1 MLGIF
6 LYQRNDL
13 ELYIS
18 IAKCLSEM
26 TDDDAARLSPI
37 TKVITYLYFFIIETK
52 ITVEE
57 LITVSFWLKLVLL
70 YWLTHWLI
78 SGSPLSLSL

>member
-1 MLGIF
+1 LTC

-26 TDDDAARLSPI
+26 TDEGVNQVSQI
-37 TKVITYLYFFIIETK
+37 TKVLMCSSMHCFIIEIYFITK
-52 ITVEE
+52 VEVTHEE
-57 LITVSFWLKLVLL
+57 LLTVS
-70 YWLTHWLI
+70 
-78 SGSPLSLSL
+78 SLA